1 MKVMAAIDI
10 MGGSV
15 VRLVKGDAA
24 NKVVYGNEP
33 SEMAKKWEA
42 AGADMLHVVDLDA
55 AFGTGSNSDAI
66 AKAVSSVK
74 VPVEVAGGTR
84 THEAAKGALEKAARV
99 VVGTMAYSD
108 PEAVR
113 KLARKYPGRV
123 VVSIDQAGGQVM
135 VKGWKES
142 SGVKVEDAISQF
154 LAMGVEDF
162 LLTSIERDGTLEGPD
177 LATLAS
183 AVAFSDRARII
194 ASGGIASIED
204 AIRVKSI
211 GCSAVILGKA
221 MYDGKVS
228 VERVKAIARRLQSA

>member
-1 MKVMAAIDI
+1 MKVIPAIDI

-15 VRLVKGDAA
+15 VRLVRGDAA
-24 NKVVYGNEP
+24 SKVVYGSEP
-33 SEMAKKWEA
+33 AEMAKKWEA
-42 AGADMLHVVDLDA
+42 EGADMLHVVDLDA

-66 AKAVSSVK
+66 AGVVSSVK
-74 VPVEVAGGTR
+74 VPVEVAGGIR
-84 THEAAKGALEKAARV
+84 TQDAAKGALEKAARV
-99 VVGTMAYSD
+99 VIGTMAYSD

-113 KLARKYPGRV
+113 KLAKKYPGRV
-123 VVSIDQAGGQVM
+123 VVSIDQAGGQAM

-177 LATLAS
+177 LATLAN
-183 AVAFSDRARII
+183 AAAFSDRARII
-194 ASGGIASIED
+194 ASGGIASVED
-204 AIRVKSI
+204 AVRVKSV

-228 VERVKAIARRLQSA
+228 VERVKAVA